1 MGPGKRTY
9 QTTTIMELL
18 KTEQK
23 ESWYEKLI
31 AMSVETELPVSLESA
46 GGVRQ
51 AISIAIRR
59 KHPEMSFSTKIRK
72 NAIGREYLEVKRNPD
87 QPLAEA

>member
-1 MGPGKRTY
+1 
-9 QTTTIMELL
+9 MELL

-31 AMSVETELPVSLESA
+31 AMAVGTTLPPVSLESA

-51 AISIAIRR
+51 AISVAIAR
-59 KHPEMSFSTKIRK
+59 KHPEMRFGTKIK
-72 NAIGREYLEVKRNPD
+72 TNEFGKKYLDVKRKPD
-87 QPLAEA
+87 HIPVQA

>member
-1 MGPGKRTY
+1 
-9 QTTTIMELL
+9 MELL

-31 AMSVETELPVSLESA
+31 AMPVGTELPPVSLESA

-51 AISIAIRR
+51 AISVAIAR
-59 KHPEMSFSTKIRK
+59 KHPEMRFGTKIRTNDK
-72 NAIGREYLEVKRNPD
+72 GAEYLEVKRNPD
-87 QPLAEA
+87 QLVTQA

>member
-1 MGPGKRTY
+1 
-9 QTTTIMELL
+9 MELL

-31 AMSVETELPVSLESA
+31 AMPVETILPVSLESA

-51 AISIAIRR
+51 AISVAISR
-59 KHPEMSFSTKIRK
+59 KHPEMRFGTKIKK
-72 NAIGREYLEVKRNPD
+72 NAIGKKYLEVTRKPD
-87 QPLAEA
+87 MVIQMQAN